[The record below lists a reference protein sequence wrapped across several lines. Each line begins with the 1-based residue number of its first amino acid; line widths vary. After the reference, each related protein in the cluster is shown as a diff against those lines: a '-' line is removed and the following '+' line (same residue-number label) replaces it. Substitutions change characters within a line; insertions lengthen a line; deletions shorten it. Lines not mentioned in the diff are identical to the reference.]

1 MNDTSRY
8 IVAIVLAMIILF
20 SWQILFPAEDRIIP
34 TNIVESSPK
43 FSVKENDKNNLT
55 EVVNKDICSPNPIII
70 ENGSLEGSIDL
81 CGAKINEIF
90 LKKFN
95 TTTDQDSDYVQL
107 FNESSYWVNAGWL
120 APRGANF
127 LLPSENSLWKL
138 ESQNSILSP
147 NNPVVI
153 SWENG
158 EDLKFIQTY
167 SVDEDYLF
175 SFKQEVENNSLG
187 LITLFPFSK
196 LSRQELPTDQA
207 LGLLHEGPTGWFDG
221 ELEEQDYDDIEK
233 NEFRKEFSSG
243 WIGIRDKYW
252 ATAISS
258 LDEGAKKA
266 HFKMS
271 KSNDE
276 SIYRIGYTGEAISA
290 SPGSR
295 LSSSGL
301 IFIGAKEVDIIDNY
315 SNNKDLPNFDLLI
328 DWGWF
333 YFISKP
339 LFYILDFLFSYT
351 GNFGIAILLLT
362 VLIKLVF
369 FPVVNRSYV
378 QMAKMRKVQPEIAKM
393 KELYGDDR
401 QRMAQEMQSL
411 YKKEELKPLSGCL
424 PVLIQIPVFFAL
436 YNVLLVTIEM
446 RHAPFIGWIRDL
458 SAPDPLSVFNLFG
471 IINWTPP
478 QILMIGVFHLLFGL
492 TFLLQTKLNPA
503 PTDPIQ
509 KTLFTWMPIFMIF
522 IAANFPIGLV
532 IYWAWNGLLSIMQQ
546 AYIMK
551 KQGMDIALFENFR
564 KKRKS
569 ERLIKK

>member
-43 FSVKENDKNNLT
+43 FSVKENDKNNFT
-55 EVVNKDICSPNPIII
+55 DVVNKDICSPNPIII

-187 LITLFPFSK
+187 LITLFPFNK

-207 LGLLHEGPTGWFDG
+207 LGLLHEGPTGWFDE

-233 NEFRKEFSSG
+233 NEFRREFSSG

-564 KKRKS
+564 KK
-569 ERLIKK
+569 ENPND

>member
-70 ENGSLEGSIDL
+70 ESGSLEGSIDL

-207 LGLLHEGPTGWFDG
+207 LGLLHEGPTGWFDE

-233 NEFRKEFSSG
+233 NEFRREFSSG

-564 KKRKS
+564 KK
-569 ERLIKK
+569 ENPND

>member
-1 MNDTSRY
+1 MNDSSRY
-8 IVAIVLAMIILF
+8 IVAIALAMVILF
-20 SWQILFPAEDRIIP
+20 SWQILFPVEEPFTETNTVNIESNFSSKELSQ
-34 TNIVESSPK
+34 TNIGKLTTKES
-43 FSVKENDKNNLT
+43 
-55 EVVNKDICSPNPIII
+55 CSSSRVII
-70 ENGSLEGSIDL
+70 ENDRLEGSIDL

-95 TTTDQDSDYVQL
+95 KTTDKDSDYVQL
-107 FNESSYWVNAGWL
+107 FNESSYWVDAGWL
-120 APRGANF
+120 APRGAEF
-127 LLPSENSLWKL
+127 ILPNEESLWKL

-147 NNPVVI
+147 TSPISI
-153 SWENG
+153 SWNNG
-158 EDLKFIQTY
+158 QGLKFIQTY
-167 SVDEDYLF
+167 SVDNNYLF
-175 SFKQEVENNSLG
+175 SFKQEVENSSPG

-196 LSRQELPTDQA
+196 LSRQELPTDRA
-207 LGLLHEGPTGWFDG
+207 LGLLHEGPTGWFDD

-233 NEFRKEFSSG
+233 NDFRKEFQSG

-258 LDEGAKKA
+258 SDVGAKKA
-266 HFKMS
+266 HFKISRES
-271 KSNDE
+271 KSD
-276 SIYRIGYTGEAISA
+276 IYRIGYTGEAISA
-290 SPGSR
+290 SSGST
-295 LSSSGL
+295 LSSNGL
-301 IFIGAKEVDIIDNY
+301 IFIGAKEVDIIQNY
-315 SNNKDLPNFDLLI
+315 SENKNLPKFDLII

-351 GNFGIAILLLT
+351 GNFGVAILLLT

-424 PVLIQIPVFFAL
+424 PVFIQIPVFFAL

-446 RHAPFIGWIRDL
+446 RHAPFIAWIRDL

-471 IINWTPP
+471 LISWTPP

-492 TFLLQTKLNPA
+492 TFMLQTKLNPA

-546 AYIMK
+546 AYIMRQ
-551 KQGMDIALFENFR
+551 QGMEIALFASFGKKENPND
-564 KKRKS
+564 
-569 ERLIKK
+569 

>member
-20 SWQILFPAEDRIIP
+20 SWQILFPVEDQIIP

-43 FSVKENDKNNLT
+43 FSVKENDKNNFT

-70 ENGSLEGSIDL
+70 ENESLEGSIDL

-207 LGLLHEGPTGWFDG
+207 LGLLHEGPTGWFDE

-233 NEFRKEFSSG
+233 NEFRREFSSG

-424 PVLIQIPVFFAL
+424 PVFIQIPVFFAL

-564 KKRKS
+564 KK
-569 ERLIKK
+569 ENPND

>member
-20 SWQILFPAEDRIIP
+20 SWQILFPVEDRIIP

-43 FSVKENDKNNLT
+43 FSVKENDKNNLA

-153 SWENG
+153 SWDNG

-207 LGLLHEGPTGWFDG
+207 LGLLHEGPTGWFDE

-233 NEFRKEFSSG
+233 NEFRREFSSG

-564 KKRKS
+564 KK
-569 ERLIKK
+569 ENPND

>member
-43 FSVKENDKNNLT
+43 FSVKENDRNNLT

-70 ENGSLEGSIDL
+70 ENESLEGSIDL

-153 SWENG
+153 SWDNG

-207 LGLLHEGPTGWFDG
+207 LGLLHEGPTGWFDE

-233 NEFRKEFSSG
+233 NEFRREFSSG

-424 PVLIQIPVFFAL
+424 PVFIQIPVFFAL

-564 KKRKS
+564 KK
-569 ERLIKK
+569 ENPND

>member
-20 SWQILFPAEDRIIP
+20 SWQILFPVEDQIIP

-207 LGLLHEGPTGWFDG
+207 LGLLHEGPTGWFDE

-233 NEFRKEFSSG
+233 NEFRREFSSG

-564 KKRKS
+564 KK
-569 ERLIKK
+569 ENPND

>member
-20 SWQILFPAEDRIIP
+20 SWQILFPVEDQIIP

-43 FSVKENDKNNLT
+43 FSVKENDKNNFT

-70 ENGSLEGSIDL
+70 ENESLEGSIDL

-107 FNESSYWVNAGWL
+107 FNESSYWVNVGWL

-153 SWENG
+153 SWDNG

-207 LGLLHEGPTGWFDG
+207 LGLLHEGPTGWFDE

-233 NEFRKEFSSG
+233 NEFRREFSSG

-424 PVLIQIPVFFAL
+424 PVFIQIPVFFAL

-564 KKRKS
+564 KK
-569 ERLIKK
+569 ENPND

>member
-1 MNDTSRY
+1 MNDSSRY
-8 IVAIVLAMIILF
+8 IVAIVLAMVILF
-20 SWQILFPAEDRIIP
+20 SWQILFPVEEPFTETNTVNIESNFSSTELSQ
-34 TNIVESSPK
+34 TNIAKLTTKES
-43 FSVKENDKNNLT
+43 
-55 EVVNKDICSPNPIII
+55 CSSSRVII
-70 ENGSLEGSIDL
+70 ENDRLEGSIDL

-95 TTTDQDSDYVQL
+95 KTTDKDSDYVQL
-107 FNESSYWVNAGWL
+107 FNESSYWVDAGWL
-120 APRGANF
+120 APRGAEF
-127 LLPSENSLWKL
+127 ILPNEESLWKL

-147 NNPVVI
+147 NSPISI
-153 SWENG
+153 SWSNG
-158 EDLKFIQTY
+158 QGLKFIQTY
-167 SVDEDYLF
+167 SVDNNYLF
-175 SFKQEVENNSLG
+175 SFKQEVENSSPG

-196 LSRQELPTDQA
+196 LSRQELPTDRA
-207 LGLLHEGPTGWFDG
+207 LGLLHEGPTGWFDD

-233 NEFRKEFSSG
+233 NDFRKEFQSG

-258 LDEGAKKA
+258 SDVGAKKA
-266 HFKMS
+266 HFKISRES
-271 KSNDE
+271 KSD
-276 SIYRIGYTGEAISA
+276 IYRIGYTGEAISA
-290 SPGSR
+290 SSGST
-295 LSSSGL
+295 LSSNGL
-301 IFIGAKEVDIIDNY
+301 IFIGAKEVDIIQNY
-315 SNNKDLPNFDLLI
+315 SENKNLPKFDLII

-351 GNFGIAILLLT
+351 GNFGVAILLLT

-424 PVLIQIPVFFAL
+424 PVFIQIPVFFAL

-446 RHAPFIGWIRDL
+446 RHAPFIAWIRDL

-471 IINWTPP
+471 LISWTPP

-492 TFLLQTKLNPA
+492 TFMLQTKLNPA

-546 AYIMK
+546 AYIMRQ
-551 KQGMDIALFENFR
+551 QGMEIALFASFGKKENPND
-564 KKRKS
+564 
-569 ERLIKK
+569 

>member
-20 SWQILFPAEDRIIP
+20 SWQILFPVEDQIIP

-43 FSVKENDKNNLT
+43 FSVKENDKNNLA

-70 ENGSLEGSIDL
+70 ENESLEGSIDL

-207 LGLLHEGPTGWFDG
+207 LGLLHEGPTGWFDE

-233 NEFRKEFSSG
+233 NEFRREFSSG

-424 PVLIQIPVFFAL
+424 PVFIQIPVFFAL

-564 KKRKS
+564 KK
-569 ERLIKK
+569 ENPND

>member
-20 SWQILFPAEDRIIP
+20 SWQILFPVEDQIIP

-43 FSVKENDKNNLT
+43 FSVKENDKNNFT

-70 ENGSLEGSIDL
+70 ENESLEGSIDL

-207 LGLLHEGPTGWFDG
+207 LGLLHEGPTGWFDE

-233 NEFRKEFSSG
+233 NEFRREFSSG

-271 KSNDE
+271 KSNDK

-424 PVLIQIPVFFAL
+424 PVFIQIPVFFAL

-564 KKRKS
+564 KK
-569 ERLIKK
+569 ENPND

>member
-1 MNDTSRY
+1 
-8 IVAIVLAMIILF
+8 MIILF
-20 SWQILFPAEDRIIP
+20 SWQILFPVEDQIIP

-43 FSVKENDKNNLT
+43 FSVKENDKNNFT

-70 ENGSLEGSIDL
+70 ENESLEGSIDL

-153 SWENG
+153 SWDNG

-207 LGLLHEGPTGWFDG
+207 LGLLHEGPTGWFDE

-233 NEFRKEFSSG
+233 NEFRREFSSG

-424 PVLIQIPVFFAL
+424 PVFIQIPVFFAL

-564 KKRKS
+564 KK
-569 ERLIKK
+569 ENPND

>member
-20 SWQILFPAEDRIIP
+20 SWQILFPVEDQIIP

-43 FSVKENDKNNLT
+43 FSVKENDKNNFT
-55 EVVNKDICSPNPIII
+55 EVVNKDTCSPNPIII
-70 ENGSLEGSIDL
+70 ENESLEGSIDL

-153 SWENG
+153 SWDNG

-207 LGLLHEGPTGWFDG
+207 LGLLHEGPTGWFDE

-233 NEFRKEFSSG
+233 NEFRREFSSG

-424 PVLIQIPVFFAL
+424 PVFIQIPVFFAL

-564 KKRKS
+564 KK
-569 ERLIKK
+569 ENPND

>member
-20 SWQILFPAEDRIIP
+20 SWQILFPVEDQIIP

-43 FSVKENDKNNLT
+43 FSVKENDKNNFT

-70 ENGSLEGSIDL
+70 ENESLEGSIDL

-138 ESQNSILSP
+138 ESQNSTLSP

-153 SWENG
+153 SWDNG

-207 LGLLHEGPTGWFDG
+207 LGLLHEGPTGWFDE

-233 NEFRKEFSSG
+233 NEFRREFSSG

-424 PVLIQIPVFFAL
+424 PVFIQIPVFFAL

-564 KKRKS
+564 KK
-569 ERLIKK
+569 ENPND

>member
-43 FSVKENDKNNLT
+43 FSVKENDKNNFT

-70 ENGSLEGSIDL
+70 ENESLEGSIDL

-207 LGLLHEGPTGWFDG
+207 LGLLHEGPTGWFDE

-233 NEFRKEFSSG
+233 NEFRREFSSG

-564 KKRKS
+564 KK
-569 ERLIKK
+569 ENPND

>member
-20 SWQILFPAEDRIIP
+20 SWQILFPVEDQIIP

-43 FSVKENDKNNLT
+43 FSVKENDKNNFT
-55 EVVNKDICSPNPIII
+55 EVANKDICSPNPIII
-70 ENGSLEGSIDL
+70 ENESLEGSIDL

-207 LGLLHEGPTGWFDG
+207 LGLLHEGPTGWFDE

-233 NEFRKEFSSG
+233 NEFRREFSSG

-424 PVLIQIPVFFAL
+424 PVFIQIPVFFAL

-471 IINWTPP
+471 IISWTPP

-564 KKRKS
+564 KK
-569 ERLIKK
+569 ENPND

>member
-1 MNDTSRY
+1 MNDSSRY
-8 IVAIVLAMIILF
+8 IVAIVLAMVILF
-20 SWQILFPAEDRIIP
+20 SWQILFPVEEPFTETNTVNIESNFSSTELSQ
-34 TNIVESSPK
+34 TNIGKLTTKES
-43 FSVKENDKNNLT
+43 
-55 EVVNKDICSPNPIII
+55 CSSSRVII
-70 ENGSLEGSIDL
+70 ENDRLEGSIDL

-95 TTTDQDSDYVQL
+95 KTTDKDSDYVQL
-107 FNESSYWVNAGWL
+107 FNESSYWVDAGWL
-120 APRGANF
+120 APRGAEF
-127 LLPSENSLWKL
+127 ILPNEESLWKL

-147 NNPVVI
+147 TSPISI
-153 SWENG
+153 SWNNG
-158 EDLKFIQTY
+158 QGLKFIQTY
-167 SVDEDYLF
+167 SVDNNYLF
-175 SFKQEVENNSLG
+175 SFKQEVENSSPG

-196 LSRQELPTDQA
+196 LSRQELPTDRA
-207 LGLLHEGPTGWFDG
+207 LGLLHEGPTGWFDD

-233 NEFRKEFSSG
+233 NDFRKEFQSG

-258 LDEGAKKA
+258 SDVGAKKA
-266 HFKMS
+266 HFKISRES
-271 KSNDE
+271 KSD
-276 SIYRIGYTGEAISA
+276 IYRIGYTGEAISA
-290 SPGSR
+290 SSGST
-295 LSSSGL
+295 LSSNGL
-301 IFIGAKEVDIIDNY
+301 IFIGAKEVDIIQNY
-315 SNNKDLPNFDLLI
+315 SENKNLPKFDLII

-351 GNFGIAILLLT
+351 GNFGVAILLLT

-424 PVLIQIPVFFAL
+424 PVFIQIPVFFAL

-446 RHAPFIGWIRDL
+446 RHAPFIAWIRDL

-471 IINWTPP
+471 LISWTPP

-492 TFLLQTKLNPA
+492 TFMLQTKLNPA

-546 AYIMK
+546 AYIMRQ
-551 KQGMDIALFENFR
+551 QGMEIALFASFGKKENPND
-564 KKRKS
+564 
-569 ERLIKK
+569 

>member
-43 FSVKENDKNNLT
+43 FSVKENDKNNFT

-207 LGLLHEGPTGWFDG
+207 LGLLHEGPTGWFDE

-233 NEFRKEFSSG
+233 NEFRREFSSG

-564 KKRKS
+564 KK
-569 ERLIKK
+569 ENPND

>member
-207 LGLLHEGPTGWFDG
+207 LGLLHEGPTGWFDE

-233 NEFRKEFSSG
+233 NEFRREFSSG

-564 KKRKS
+564 KK
-569 ERLIKK
+569 ENPND

>member
-1 MNDTSRY
+1 MNDSSRY
-8 IVAIVLAMIILF
+8 IVAIVLAMVILF
-20 SWQILFPAEDRIIP
+20 SWQILFPVEEPFTETNTVNIESNFSSTELSQ
-34 TNIVESSPK
+34 TNIGKLTTKES
-43 FSVKENDKNNLT
+43 
-55 EVVNKDICSPNPIII
+55 CSSSRVII
-70 ENGSLEGSIDL
+70 ENDRLEGSIDL

-95 TTTDQDSDYVQL
+95 KTTDKDSDYVQL
-107 FNESSYWVNAGWL
+107 FNESSYWVDAGWL
-120 APRGANF
+120 APRGAEF
-127 LLPSENSLWKL
+127 ILPNEESLWKL

-147 NNPVVI
+147 NSPISI
-153 SWENG
+153 SWSNG
-158 EDLKFIQTY
+158 QGLKFIQTY
-167 SVDEDYLF
+167 SVDNNYLF
-175 SFKQEVENNSLG
+175 SFKQEVENSSPG

-196 LSRQELPTDQA
+196 LSRQELPTDRA
-207 LGLLHEGPTGWFDG
+207 LGLLHEGPTGWFDD

-233 NEFRKEFSSG
+233 NDFRKEFQSG

-258 LDEGAKKA
+258 SDEGAKKA
-266 HFKMS
+266 HFKISRES
-271 KSNDE
+271 KSD
-276 SIYRIGYTGEAISA
+276 IYRIGYTGEAISA
-290 SPGSR
+290 SSGST
-295 LSSSGL
+295 LSSNGL
-301 IFIGAKEVDIIDNY
+301 IFIGAKEVDIIQNY
-315 SNNKDLPNFDLLI
+315 SENKNLPKFDLII

-351 GNFGIAILLLT
+351 GNFGVAILLLT

-424 PVLIQIPVFFAL
+424 PVFIQIPVFFAL

-446 RHAPFIGWIRDL
+446 RHAPFIAWIRDL

-471 IINWTPP
+471 LISWTPP

-492 TFLLQTKLNPA
+492 TFMLQTKLNPA

-546 AYIMK
+546 AYIMRQ
-551 KQGMDIALFENFR
+551 QGMEIALFASFGKKENPND
-564 KKRKS
+564 
-569 ERLIKK
+569 

>member
-1 MNDTSRY
+1 MNDSSRY
-8 IVAIVLAMIILF
+8 IVAIVLAMVILF
-20 SWQILFPAEDRIIP
+20 SWQILFPVEEPLTEINTASVESNFSSTELSQ
-34 TNIVESSPK
+34 TNISKLTTKES
-43 FSVKENDKNNLT
+43 
-55 EVVNKDICSPNPIII
+55 CSSSRIII
-70 ENGSLEGSIDL
+70 ENDRLEGSIDL

-95 TTTDQDSDYVQL
+95 KTTDPNSDYVQL
-107 FNESSYWVNAGWL
+107 FSESSYWVDAGWL
-120 APRGANF
+120 APRGAEF
-127 LLPSENSLWKL
+127 KLPDDKSLWKL
-138 ESQNSILSP
+138 ESQNSTLSP
-147 NNPVVI
+147 SSPIEI
-153 SWENG
+153 SWNNG
-158 EDLKFIQTY
+158 EGLKFIQTY
-167 SVDEDYLF
+167 SVDNDYLF
-175 SFKQEVENNSLG
+175 SFKQEVENSSPG

-196 LSRQELPTDQA
+196 LSRQELPTDRA
-207 LGLLHEGPTGWFDG
+207 LGLLHEGPTGWFDD

-233 NEFRKEFSSG
+233 NDFRREFQSG

-258 LDEGAKKA
+258 SDEGAKKA
-266 HFKMS
+266 HFKIS
-271 KSNDE
+271 KDSE
-276 SIYRIGYTGEAISA
+276 SDIYRIGYTGEAISA
-290 SPGSR
+290 SSGST
-295 LSSSGL
+295 LSSNGL
-301 IFIGAKEVDIIDNY
+301 IFIGAKEVDIIQNY
-315 SNNKDLPNFDLLI
+315 SENRNLPKFDLII

-351 GNFGIAILLLT
+351 GNFGVAILLLT

-424 PVLIQIPVFFAL
+424 PVFIQIPVFFAL

-471 IINWTPP
+471 LISWTPP

-492 TFLLQTKLNPA
+492 TFMLQTKLNPA

-546 AYIMK
+546 AYIMRQ
-551 KQGMDIALFENFR
+551 QGMEIALFASFGKKENPND
-564 KKRKS
+564 
-569 ERLIKK
+569 

>member
-70 ENGSLEGSIDL
+70 ENESLEGSIDL

-207 LGLLHEGPTGWFDG
+207 LGLLHEGPTGWFDE

-233 NEFRKEFSSG
+233 NEFRREFSSG

-564 KKRKS
+564 KK
-569 ERLIKK
+569 ENPND

>member
-20 SWQILFPAEDRIIP
+20 SWQILFPVEDQIIP

-43 FSVKENDKNNLT
+43 FSVKENDKNNFT

-70 ENGSLEGSIDL
+70 ENESLEGSIDL

-153 SWENG
+153 SWDNG

-207 LGLLHEGPTGWFDG
+207 LGLLHEGPTGWFDE

-233 NEFRKEFSSG
+233 NEFRREFSSG

-424 PVLIQIPVFFAL
+424 PVFIQIPVFFAL

-564 KKRKS
+564 KK
-569 ERLIKK
+569 ENPND

>member
-20 SWQILFPAEDRIIP
+20 SWQILFPVEDQIIP

-43 FSVKENDKNNLT
+43 FSVKENDKNNLA

-70 ENGSLEGSIDL
+70 ENESLEGSIDL

-153 SWENG
+153 SWDNG

-207 LGLLHEGPTGWFDG
+207 LGLLHEGPTGWFDE
-221 ELEEQDYDDIEK
+221 ELEVQDYDDIEK
-233 NEFRKEFSSG
+233 NEFRREFSSG

-564 KKRKS
+564 KK
-569 ERLIKK
+569 ENPND

>member
-43 FSVKENDKNNLT
+43 FSVKENDRNNLT

-207 LGLLHEGPTGWFDG
+207 LGLLHEGPTGWFDE

-233 NEFRKEFSSG
+233 NEFRREFSSG

-424 PVLIQIPVFFAL
+424 PVFIQIPVFFAL

-564 KKRKS
+564 KK
-569 ERLIKK
+569 ENPND

>member
-20 SWQILFPAEDRIIP
+20 SWQILFPAEDRIIS

-207 LGLLHEGPTGWFDG
+207 LGLLHEGPTGWFDE

-233 NEFRKEFSSG
+233 NEFRREFSSG

-271 KSNDE
+271 KPNDE

-564 KKRKS
+564 KK
-569 ERLIKK
+569 ENPND

>member
-20 SWQILFPAEDRIIP
+20 SWQILFPVEDQIIP

-43 FSVKENDKNNLT
+43 FSVKENDKNNFT
-55 EVVNKDICSPNPIII
+55 DVVNKDICSPNPIII
-70 ENGSLEGSIDL
+70 ENESLEGSIDL

-153 SWENG
+153 SWDNG

-207 LGLLHEGPTGWFDG
+207 LGLLHEGPTGWFDE

-233 NEFRKEFSSG
+233 NEFRREFSSG

-301 IFIGAKEVDIIDNY
+301 IFIGAKEVDIIGNY

-424 PVLIQIPVFFAL
+424 PVFIQIPVFFAL

-471 IINWTPP
+471 IISWTPP

-564 KKRKS
+564 KK
-569 ERLIKK
+569 ENPND

>member
-1 MNDTSRY
+1 MNDSSRY
-8 IVAIVLAMIILF
+8 IVAIALAMVILF
-20 SWQILFPAEDRIIP
+20 SWQILFPVEEPFTETNTVNIESNFSSKELSQ
-34 TNIVESSPK
+34 TNIGKLTTKES
-43 FSVKENDKNNLT
+43 
-55 EVVNKDICSPNPIII
+55 CSSSRVII
-70 ENGSLEGSIDL
+70 ENDRLEGSIDL

-95 TTTDQDSDYVQL
+95 KTTDKDSDYVQL
-107 FNESSYWVNAGWL
+107 FNESSYWVDAGWL
-120 APRGANF
+120 APRGAEF
-127 LLPSENSLWKL
+127 ILPNEESLWKL

-147 NNPVVI
+147 NSPISI
-153 SWENG
+153 SWSNG
-158 EDLKFIQTY
+158 QGLKFIQTY
-167 SVDEDYLF
+167 SVDNNYLF
-175 SFKQEVENNSLG
+175 SFKQEVENSSPG

-196 LSRQELPTDQA
+196 LSRQELPTDRA
-207 LGLLHEGPTGWFDG
+207 LGLLHEGPTGWFDD

-233 NEFRKEFSSG
+233 NDFRKEFQSG

-258 LDEGAKKA
+258 SDEGAKKA
-266 HFKMS
+266 HFKISRES
-271 KSNDE
+271 KSD
-276 SIYRIGYTGEAISA
+276 IYRIGYTGEAISA
-290 SPGSR
+290 SSGST
-295 LSSSGL
+295 LSSNGL
-301 IFIGAKEVDIIDNY
+301 IFIGAKEVDIIQNY
-315 SNNKDLPNFDLLI
+315 SENKNLPKFDLII

-351 GNFGIAILLLT
+351 GNFGVAILLLT

-424 PVLIQIPVFFAL
+424 PVFIQIPVFFAL

-446 RHAPFIGWIRDL
+446 RHAPFIAWIRDL

-471 IINWTPP
+471 LISWTPP

-492 TFLLQTKLNPA
+492 TFMLQTKLNPA

-546 AYIMK
+546 AYIMRQ
-551 KQGMDIALFENFR
+551 QGMEIALFASFGKKENPND
-564 KKRKS
+564 
-569 ERLIKK
+569 

>member
-20 SWQILFPAEDRIIP
+20 SWQILFPVEDQIIP

-43 FSVKENDKNNLT
+43 FSVKENDKNNFT
-55 EVVNKDICSPNPIII
+55 EVVNKNICSPNPIII
-70 ENGSLEGSIDL
+70 ENESLEGSIDL

-153 SWENG
+153 SWDNG

-207 LGLLHEGPTGWFDG
+207 LGLLHEGPTGWFDE

-233 NEFRKEFSSG
+233 NEFRREFSSG

-424 PVLIQIPVFFAL
+424 PVFIQIPVFFAL

-564 KKRKS
+564 KK
-569 ERLIKK
+569 ENPND

>member
-20 SWQILFPAEDRIIP
+20 SWQILFPAEDRIIS

-233 NEFRKEFSSG
+233 NEFRREFSSG

-564 KKRKS
+564 KK
-569 ERLIKK
+569 ENPND

>member
-20 SWQILFPAEDRIIP
+20 SWQILFPAEDRIIS

-207 LGLLHEGPTGWFDG
+207 LGLLHEGPTGWFDE

-233 NEFRKEFSSG
+233 NEFRREFSSG

-271 KSNDE
+271 KPNDE

-339 LFYILDFLFSYT
+339 LFYVLDFLFSYT

-564 KKRKS
+564 KK
-569 ERLIKK
+569 ENPND

>member
-20 SWQILFPAEDRIIP
+20 SWQLLFPVEEQIISNDTVDTRP
-34 TNIVESSPK
+34 TLSSEESKTINFIESKNTETCESSR
-43 FSVKENDKNNLT
+43 
-55 EVVNKDICSPNPIII
+55 III
-70 ENGSLEGSIDL
+70 ENERLEGSIDL

-95 TTTDQDSDYVQL
+95 TTTDKDSDYVQL
-107 FNESSYWVNAGWL
+107 FSNTSYWVNAGWL
-120 APRGANF
+120 APRGADFF
-127 LLPSENSLWKL
+127 LPDENSLWRL

-147 NNPVVI
+147 NSPVTI
-153 SWENG
+153 SWENDQG
-158 EDLKFIQTY
+158 LKFLQTY
-167 SVDEDYLF
+167 SVDENYLF

-187 LITLFPFSK
+187 LITLFPFNK
-196 LSRQELPTDQA
+196 LSRQELPKDQSI
-207 LGLLHEGPTGWFDG
+207 GLLHEGPTGWFDD
-221 ELEEQDYDDIEK
+221 ELEEEDYDDIEK
-233 NEFRKEFSSG
+233 NDFRREFNSG

-271 KSNDE
+271 SIGENN
-276 SIYRIGYTGEAISA
+276 IYRIGYTGEAISA
-290 SPGSR
+290 SSGSR

-301 IFIGAKEVDIIDNY
+301 IFLGAKEVDIIDNY
-315 SNNKDLPNFDLLI
+315 ALNKDLPNFDLLI

-339 LFYILDFLFSYT
+339 LFYILDFLFSFT
-351 GNFGIAILLLT
+351 GNFGVAILLLT

-369 FPVVNRSYV
+369 FPIVNRSYV

-401 QRMAQEMQSL
+401 QKMAQEMQSL

-424 PVLIQIPVFFAL
+424 PVFIQIPVFFAL

-446 RHAPFIGWIRDL
+446 RHAPFIGWIRDF
-458 SAPDPLSVFNLFG
+458 SAPDPLFVFNLFG
-471 IINWTPP
+471 LISWTPP

-551 KQGMDIALFENFR
+551 KQGMDIALFESFR
-564 KKRKS
+564 KKDS
-569 ERLIKK
+569 TSD

>member
-1 MNDTSRY
+1 MNDSSRY
-8 IVAIVLAMIILF
+8 IVAIVLAMVILF
-20 SWQILFPAEDRIIP
+20 SWQILFPVEEPFTETNTVNIESNFSSTELSQ
-34 TNIVESSPK
+34 TNIAKLTTKES
-43 FSVKENDKNNLT
+43 
-55 EVVNKDICSPNPIII
+55 CSSSRVII
-70 ENGSLEGSIDL
+70 ENDRLEGSIDL

-95 TTTDQDSDYVQL
+95 KTTDKDSDYVQL
-107 FNESSYWVNAGWL
+107 FNESSYWVDAGWL
-120 APRGANF
+120 APRGAEF
-127 LLPSENSLWKL
+127 ILPNEESLWKL

-147 NNPVVI
+147 TSPISI
-153 SWENG
+153 SWNNG
-158 EDLKFIQTY
+158 QGLKFIQTY
-167 SVDEDYLF
+167 SVDNNYLF
-175 SFKQEVENNSLG
+175 SFKQEVENSSPG

-196 LSRQELPTDQA
+196 LSRQELPTDRA
-207 LGLLHEGPTGWFDG
+207 LGLLHEGPTGWFDD

-233 NEFRKEFSSG
+233 NDFRKEFQSG

-258 LDEGAKKA
+258 SDEGAKKA
-266 HFKMS
+266 HFKISRES
-271 KSNDE
+271 KSD
-276 SIYRIGYTGEAISA
+276 IYRIGYTGEAISA
-290 SPGSR
+290 SSGST
-295 LSSSGL
+295 LSSNGL
-301 IFIGAKEVDIIDNY
+301 IFIGAKEVDIIQNY
-315 SNNKDLPNFDLLI
+315 SENKNLPKFDLII

-351 GNFGIAILLLT
+351 GNFGVAILLLT

-424 PVLIQIPVFFAL
+424 PVFIQIPVFFAL

-446 RHAPFIGWIRDL
+446 RHAPFIAWIRDL

-471 IINWTPP
+471 LISWTPP

-492 TFLLQTKLNPA
+492 TFMLQTKLNPA

-546 AYIMK
+546 AYIMRQ
-551 KQGMDIALFENFR
+551 QGMEIALFASFGKKENPND
-564 KKRKS
+564 
-569 ERLIKK
+569 

>member
-20 SWQILFPAEDRIIP
+20 SWQILFPVEDQIIP

-43 FSVKENDKNNLT
+43 FSVKENDKNNLA

-153 SWENG
+153 SWDNG

-207 LGLLHEGPTGWFDG
+207 LGLLHEGPTGWFDE

-233 NEFRKEFSSG
+233 NEFRREFSSG

-424 PVLIQIPVFFAL
+424 PVFIQIPVFFAL

-564 KKRKS
+564 KK
-569 ERLIKK
+569 ENPND